1 MNPRAWNVFC
11 ADEVRT
17 FIYPTESISY
27 AYFNGAFNED
37 NVAKPAEKS
46 GVSSERLSSR
56 ERRKRNASTS
66 NFHARTLICLELDVL
81 KLHEIYR
88 VVNGLQQ
95 FELAQS
101 YISGWKSGLGGKFL
115 LYSVVPYKIEQ
126 SYAYGRVD
134 LTSAR
139 ILANLVKF
147 LVMSF
152 KFRKRVFPSVLI
164 RALAL
169 NKERKRTK
177 WQQWEEIRRMI

>member
-1 MNPRAWNVFC
+1 M
-11 ADEVRT
+11 
-17 FIYPTESISY
+17 
-27 AYFNGAFNED
+27 
-37 NVAKPAEKS
+37 
-46 GVSSERLSSR
+46 
-56 ERRKRNASTS
+56 
-66 NFHARTLICLELDVL
+66 
-81 KLHEIYR
+81 
-88 VVNGLQQ
+88 
-95 FELAQS
+95 
-101 YISGWKSGLGGKFL
+101 

-177 WQQWEEIRRMI
+177 WQQWEEIR